1 MADDRKTKA
10 ELLNELA
17 AARARIKELE
27 EHEANLRRAESQ
39 ARELEEKYAS
49 LVRANPDAVTAT
61 DLGGTITFA
70 SARTVEIHGA
80 SAEKDLLG
88 KNALELIAPED
99 RERAQAN
106 MARTMEEG
114 LVRNAEYKLLRLD
127 GSSFEGELD
136 AALIKD
142 AEGNATAFIA
152 VTRDITARKRAE
164 EALRESEEK
173 FRNLA
178 EESPNMICIN
188 QKGRIL
194 YVNKK
199 AEEIIGY
206 TREELYASDFD
217 FFEVIAPDSCDAVKR
232 SYETHLR
239 GEEIPPYELSFVS
252 RDGGKIDALLT
263 SRLIKYEG
271 EDAVLA
277 IVTDVTEHKRAE
289 DALRA
294 SEAQLRALQA
304 NIPVGL
310 FRSTADRNGHLISSN
325 PALAKMMGYP
335 SPEDMAEES
344 VAGFYFNASDRGR
357 FIEEVSSAGV
367 VSDYEV
373 KLKRPDGSTFWG
385 SLSARA
391 VTDEE
396 GHVAYLDGTLEDI
409 TERRRAID
417 TMKQTLRGSVD
428 AISKIVEKRDPY
440 TSGHQLRVARLAR
453 ALAVELGLSEDQAEG
468 IYMAAVVHDIGKISI
483 PEGMLSKPGMLNE
496 LEYNIIK
503 SHPQVGCDILENVE
517 FAWPITD
524 YIIQHHERLDG
535 SGYPFGLDGEEITIE
550 ARILSVADV
559 VEAMSSH
566 RPYRPALGLEA
577 ALDEVSEYKGILY
590 DETVVDACLR
600 LFHERDFE
608 FA

>member
-1 MADDRKTKA
+1 MADDSKTKA
-10 ELLNELA
+10 ELLKELA

-27 EHEANLRRAESQ
+27 DHEVNLRRAEAQ

-49 LVRANPDAVTAT
+49 LVQANPDAVTAT
-61 DLGGTITFA
+61 DLEGKIVFV
-70 SARTVEIHGA
+70 SPRTVEIHRA
-80 SAEKDLLG
+80 RTEKDLLG
-88 KNALELIAPED
+88 KNALEMIAPED

-106 MARTMEEG
+106 MGRTLEEG
-114 LVRNAEYKLLRLD
+114 LVRNLEYKLVRRD

-136 AALIKD
+136 VALIKD
-142 AEGNATAFIA
+142 AQGNAKAFIA

-199 AEEIIGY
+199 AEEIMGH
-206 TREELYASDFD
+206 TRGEFYAPDFD
-217 FFEVIAPDSCDAVKR
+217 FFKVIAPE
-232 SYETHLR
+232 SYEAVRQSFSIHLS
-239 GEEIPPYELSFVS
+239 GEEIPPYELSFVTK
-252 RDGGKIDALLT
+252 DGAKIDALLT
-263 SRLIKYEG
+263 SRIIKYEG
-271 EDAVLA
+271 EEAVLA

-289 DALRA
+289 DALRE
-294 SEAQLRALQA
+294 SEANLRALQA

-325 PALAKMMGYP
+325 PALAKMMGYAA
-335 SPEDMAEES
+335 PEDMTEER
-344 VAGFYFNASDRGR
+344 VAGFYFNADDRRR

-373 KLKRPDGSTFWG
+373 QFKRPDGTTFWG

-391 VTDEE
+391 IIDDE
-396 GHVAYLDGTLEDI
+396 GHVAYFDGILEDV
-409 TERRRAID
+409 TERHGAID
-417 TMKQTLRGSVD
+417 KMKQTLLGTVD

-440 TSGHQLRVARLAR
+440 TSGHQLRVAQLAR
-453 ALAVELGLSEDQAEG
+453 AIAGEMGLSDDEVEG
-468 IYMAAVVHDIGKISI
+468 IYMAAVMHDIGKITI

-503 SHPQVGCDILENVE
+503 SHPQVGCDILANVE
-517 FAWPITD
+517 FGWPITD
-524 YIIQHHERLDG
+524 FIIQHHERLDG
-535 SGYPFGLDGEEITIE
+535 SGYPFGLSRDDITIE
-550 ARILSVADV
+550 ARVLSVADV

-577 ALDEVSEYKGILY
+577 ALDEVSEYKDVLY
-590 DETVVDACLR
+590 DATVVDVCLK
-600 LFHERDFE
+600 LFREGDFQ